1 MAMGDSEG
9 FIKLVVDRESRA
21 VLGYNMIGHG
31 VTELLGEATLG
42 AVLETT
48 PTELGYAVH
57 AHPTLSEALKEAAL
71 AVSGE
76 AVHFFTPKRA

>member
-1 MAMGDSEG
+1 MAMGDTDG
-9 FIKLVVDRESRA
+9 FIKLVVDRESRK

-48 PTELGYAVH
+48 PSDLGYAVH
-57 AHPTLSEALKEAAL
+57 AHPTLGEALKEAAL
-71 AVSGE
+71 ATSGE
-76 AVHFFTPKRA
+76 AVHFFSPKRG